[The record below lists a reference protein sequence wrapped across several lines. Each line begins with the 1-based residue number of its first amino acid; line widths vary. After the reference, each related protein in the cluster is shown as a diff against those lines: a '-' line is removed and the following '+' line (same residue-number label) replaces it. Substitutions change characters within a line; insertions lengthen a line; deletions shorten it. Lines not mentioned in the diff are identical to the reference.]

1 MLDHALEKKDKTT
14 RDVAASDGLG
24 FSSDTQ
30 NHHIC
35 QNISVYVRLPS
46 SRHSVQSVRLN
57 RGGRGGRGVG
67 VLWVSDVRFQY
78 DCNEL
83 LLLSHEV

>member
-1 MLDHALEKKDKTT
+1 MVRSCCINVCNSYLHDKKGQNLTTKKDMLGHALEKKDKTT

-35 QNISVYVRLPS
+35 QYISVYVRLPS
-46 SRHSVQSVRLN
+46 TFS
-57 RGGRGGRGVG
+57 
-67 VLWVSDVRFQY
+67 
-78 DCNEL
+78 
-83 LLLSHEV
+83 